1 MLQSERED
9 ERTTRGGN
17 RVYCDFADCLLEL
30 LASYQTMPRSSRS
43 LLSTLLSLVVATL
56 AIVLAM
62 VMGHG
67 HGSGIRVRQ
76 RYVRGLLRAVL
87 CLVKALLRES
97 EDAGRSSDTD
107 DDDDDED
114 GADSDDG
121 DVEFES
127 L

>member
-1 MLQSERED
+1 M
-9 ERTTRGGN
+9 
-17 RVYCDFADCLLEL
+17 
-30 LASYQTMPRSSRS
+30 
-43 LLSTLLSLVVATL
+43 
-56 AIVLAM
+56 
-62 VMGHG
+62 
-67 HGSGIRVRQ
+67 
-76 RYVRGLLRAVL
+76 LRAVL

>member
-1 MLQSERED
+1 
-9 ERTTRGGN
+9 
-17 RVYCDFADCLLEL
+17 
-30 LASYQTMPRSSRS
+30 MPRSSRS

-107 DDDDDED
+107 DEDDDED